1 MASTLIQ
8 FRADDTDKIEALQIC
23 DELGISLQT
32 YLKMCMTR
40 LIKERG
46 IPFSMKL
53 DESSVNTA
61 INALKRASRIAE
73 ENGIA
78 DMALEEINAEISEV
92 RKNK

>member
-8 FRADDTDKIEALQIC
+8 FRADDTDKIEASQIC
-23 DELGISLQT
+23 DSLGISLQT
-32 YLKMCMTR
+32 YFKMCMTR

-53 DESSVNTA
+53 DDQQDNSALS
-61 INALKRASRIAE
+61 ALKRASQIAE

-78 DMALEEINAEISEV
+78 DMTLDEINAEISAV

>member
-8 FRADDTDKIEALQIC
+8 FRADDTDKIEASQIC
-23 DELGISLQT
+23 DNLGISLQT
-32 YLKMCMTR
+32 YLKMCMSR

-53 DESSVNTA
+53 EDSQDNFA
-61 INALKRASRIAE
+61 LNALKRASQIAS

-78 DMALEEINAEISEV
+78 DMTLDEINAEISSV

>member
-8 FRADDTDKIEALQIC
+8 FRADDTDKIEATEIC
-23 DELGISLQT
+23 DSLGINLQT

-40 LIKERG
+40 LIRERG

-53 DESSVNTA
+53 ENQEEKAA
-61 INALKRASRIAE
+61 INALKRASEIAE

-78 DMALEEINAEISEV
+78 DMSLEEINAEISAV
-92 RKNK
+92 RNRR